1 MDAKKWEKMIK
12 KHCEMAETMRDEFVP
27 VIHSLAVILEER
39 DRAYEQY
46 VAEGAQPV
54 IIRTSDRGAENP
66 AKNPLLVTW
75 MDLNAQALTYWRD
88 LGLTPAGLKRINEN
102 GLTKKKKNPLVEAL
116 KDL

>member
-1 MDAKKWEKMIK
+1 MDAKKWEKKIK
-12 KHCEMAETMRDEFVP
+12 SQCELAETMRDEFIP

-39 DRAYEQY
+39 DRVYEQY

-66 AKNPLLVTW
+66 AKNPLLTTW
-75 MDLNAQALTYWRD
+75 MDLNTQALQYWRD

-102 GLTKKKKNPLVEAL
+102 GLAKKKKNPLMEAL

>member
-1 MDAKKWEKMIK
+1 MDAKKWEKKIK
-12 KHCEMAETMRDEFVP
+12 SHCELAETMRPEFVP

-75 MDLNAQALTYWRD
+75 MDLNTQALTYWRD

-102 GLTKKKKNPLVEAL
+102 GLQKKKKNPLMEAL